1 MIELVG
7 FAASN
12 YYNKVKLA
20 LLEKGI
26 PFQEQL
32 NWASKDEETLACSP
46 LGKVPFLRTE
56 HGALCESQVILEYL
70 EAAYPQPA
78 LLPADPF
85 QAAKVRELCW
95 FLDVHVELVARRL
108 YGQAF
113 FGKTASAEVIEATRG
128 ELARNIAAFARLAK
142 FAPYIAGDTF
152 TLGDCVAVVH
162 LPVISMATVR
172 IYGEDFLSALP
183 VKPYMKFLGER
194 VSVQQVSAERK
205 ANSELMASRTRK

>member
-26 PFQEQL
+26 AFEETL

-46 LGKVPFLRTE
+46 LGKVPFIRTE
-56 HGALCESQVILEYL
+56 HGPLCESQVILEYL
-70 EAAYPQPA
+70 EAAFPQHP
-78 LLPADPF
+78 LLPADAF

-95 FLDVHVELVARRL
+95 FLDVHLELVARRL

-113 FGKTASAEVIEATRG
+113 FGKTASAEVIESTRG
-128 ELARNIAAFARLAK
+128 ELARNIAAFGRLAQ
-142 FAPYIAGDTF
+142 FSPYVAGASF
-152 TLGDCVAVVH
+152 TLADCVAVVH
-162 LPVISMATVR
+162 LPVIAMATVR
-172 IYGEDFLSALP
+172 IYGEDFLAALP
-183 VKPYMKFLGER
+183 VKPYLQRLGER
-194 VSVQQVSAERK
+194 ASVQRVSAERK
-205 ANSELMASRTRK
+205 ANSQLMAQRAHA

>member
-26 PFQEQL
+26 EFTETL
-32 NWASKDEETLACSP
+32 NWASKDDETLACSP
-46 LGKVPFLRTE
+46 LGKVPFIRTPQ
-56 HGALCESQVILEYL
+56 GPLCESQVIIEYL
-70 EAAYPQPA
+70 EAAYPEHP

-85 QAAKVRELCW
+85 AAAKVRELCW

-128 ELARNIAAFARLAK
+128 ELTRNIAAFARLAR
-142 FAPYIAGDTF
+142 FSPYVAGEEF
-152 TLGDCVAVVH
+152 TLADCVALVH

-172 IYGEDFLSALP
+172 IYGEDFLAALP
-183 VKPYMKFLGER
+183 VKPYLKRLAER
-194 VSVQQVSAERK
+194 ETVQRVNAERK
-205 ANSELMASRTRK
+205 ANAEVMASRARG